1 MEDLID
7 ICEMDQ
13 SSRAAFQ
20 QLALTLHTPKQL
32 HQGVDVQATETAGAL
47 VLVDS
52 STNFVSCV
60 RTAKKNDF
68 DIMVQQSLQFT
79 QVLGHA
85 ECNYICD
92 NEPTILQVQKRA
104 VSARKA
110 LGLPTHGKIPAA
122 YTHGNNFT
130 KAE

>member
-1 MEDLID
+1 MQALID

-32 HQGVDVQATETAGAL
+32 HQGVDVQATETAAAL

-52 STNFVSCV
+52 STNLISCV

-68 DIMVQQSLQFT
+68 DIMVRQSLQFT

-92 NEPTILQVQKRA
+92 NEPTILQVQGRHSDFQLMAKH
-104 VSARKA
+104 
-110 LGLPTHGKIPAA
+110 LQPTRME
-122 YTHGNNFT
+122 TTLLRQNDRFW
-130 KAE
+130 

>member
-1 MEDLID
+1 MQDLID

-32 HQGVDVQATETAGAL
+32 HQGVDVQATETAAAL

-52 STNFVSCV
+52 STNLIS
-60 RTAKKNDF
+60 DF
-68 DIMVQQSLQFT
+68 DIMVRQSLQFT

-92 NEPTILQVQKRA
+92 NEPTILQVQGRHSDFQLMAKH
-104 VSARKA
+104 
-110 LGLPTHGKIPAA
+110 LQPTRMETTLLRHNDG
-122 YTHGNNFT
+122 FW
-130 KAE
+130 

>member
-68 DIMVQQSLQFT
+68 DIMVRQSLQFT

-104 VSARKA
+104 VPARKA
-110 LGLPTHGKIPAA
+110 LGLPTHGKTPAA